1 MNIPQRRQVAIV
13 CFSAD
18 RKNAET
24 AIALRDGMNQAIPVP
39 RVILYQ
45 VTIDPARVSP
55 TGIYIR
61 FGPGGDVIGNRGD
74 EITGWQRIN
83 DIEVVELLA
92 EENEHGELIAISPN
106 LDSIQIAA

>member
-24 AIALRDGMNQAIPVP
+24 AITLRDGMNQAIPVP

-55 TGIYIR
+55 TGTHIR
-61 FGPGGDVIGNRGD
+61 LGVGNDSKGQGD
-74 EITGWQRIN
+74 EITGWQRVDDLEI
-83 DIEVVELLA
+83 VELLA
-92 EENEHGELIAISPN
+92 EETEHGELVDVSPDMN
-106 LDSIQIAA
+106 STQIAA